1 MSIRHLTAPRR
12 RCRCSPFAHKETEER
27 LKSLPKVTEVAEML
41 SEAGAVWL
49 KHLHSSLY
57 SWPNL
62 AQIRL
67 LGTQGWHVS
76 MCAWPKGPN
85 LEPRDHFYNL
95 CILLVEIF
103 PPRDL
108 NTNTPPRDTCT
119 GGSYPLGPSESNRK
133 AGLSVVTRQNCSRGE
148 ASGRHEPCPREA
160 NILGDFIFNLAS
172 ASAQENSKIWELSS
186 LRVRAP
192 GAITSSDPR

>member
-1 MSIRHLTAPRR
+1 MSILSPRPWR

-41 SEAGAVWL
+41 SEARAVWL

-95 CILLVEIF
+95 CILLVEIS
-103 PPRDL
+103 PPQRPEHKHPTQGHL
-108 NTNTPPRDTCT
+108 HW
-119 GGSYPLGPSESNRK
+119 GQLPLGAICTQQKSWPFRGHTAKLQPRGSIRETRTSPAGSEHFR
-133 AGLSVVTRQNCSRGE
+133 
-148 ASGRHEPCPREA
+148 
-160 NILGDFIFNLAS
+160 
-172 ASAQENSKIWELSS
+172 
-186 LRVRAP
+186 
-192 GAITSSDPR
+192 